1 MNAKKNAKRKA
12 LPAEEAGDNQA
23 AKAERH
29 LGRDQHARWLGVP
42 AERSRDFGCVTAEM
56 ARETERAQC
65 KAKNISD
72 RTFTPNV

>member
-12 LPAEEAGDNQA
+12 LPAEETGDKQA

-42 AERSRDFGCVTAEM
+42 AERSRDLGRGTTEM
-56 ARETERAQC
+56 VRETERAQC
-65 KAKNISD
+65 KAKNISEHA
-72 RTFTPNV
+72 FTPNV